1 VSATP
6 PTTAYLVRHGRT
18 ALNAA
23 GVLRG
28 HLNIPLDAVGQ
39 VEATRLGELF
49 TPVRLV
55 SVLSSP
61 LRRALQT
68 AAPIA
73 AASGAVTRV
82 EEAFTDRDYAQ
93 WSGVAAD
100 EIAATF
106 GTLDAAP
113 GVEAPAAFTRRVR
126 DRWEEVA
133 AELAGEAYMVVAHDA
148 VCRCI
153 LGGVLGG
160 PGTPVTAISQRT
172 GCWNRL
178 ELRAG
183 RWHAM
188 VVDALPGD
196 GRRPGPTPPPPAT
209 EPRS

>member
-1 VSATP
+1 MHAGTWSRCDRSWT
-6 PTTAYLVRHGRT
+6 GR
-18 ALNAA
+18 
-23 GVLRG
+23 
-28 HLNIPLDAVGQ
+28 
-39 VEATRLGELF
+39 
-49 TPVRLV
+49 
-55 SVLSSP
+55 SSCN
-61 LRRALQT
+61 LQT

-73 AASGAVTRV
+73 EAVGAVTRV
-82 EEAFTDRDYAQ
+82 DEGFVDRDYAQ
-93 WSGVAAD
+93 WVGVAAD

-113 GVEAPAAFTRRVR
+113 GAEPPAAFARRVR

-133 AELAGEAYMVVAHDA
+133 AELAGEAYVVVTHDA

-153 LGGVLGG
+153 LGGVLGD
-160 PGTPVTAISQRT
+160 PGTPATAISQRT

-196 GRRPGPTPPPPAT
+196 GRRPGPTPLPHAT
-209 EPRS
+209 EPHG